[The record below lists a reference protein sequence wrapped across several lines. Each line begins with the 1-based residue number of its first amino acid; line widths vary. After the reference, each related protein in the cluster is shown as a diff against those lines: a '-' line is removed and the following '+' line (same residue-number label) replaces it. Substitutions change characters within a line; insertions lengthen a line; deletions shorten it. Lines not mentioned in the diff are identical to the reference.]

1 MKLVGMESGS
11 DAAAA
16 RLSVAADR
24 LVNRVGHWMSAR
36 WAAPVGLTEGA
47 PIRADVMFALVQAL
61 ADRAA
66 AAEHRPPQPVP
77 RLDNDLALPDQLR
90 VMVAD
95 LLLAAPPAAELEAAA
110 SAVESTAASL

>member
-1 MKLVGMESGS
+1 VVGTDPNAEES
-11 DAAAA
+11 AAA

-24 LVNRVGHWMSAR
+24 LVNRVGHWTPAR

-47 PIRADVMFALVQAL
+47 PIRADIMYGLVQAL
-61 ADRAA
+61 ADQAA
-66 AAEHRPPQPVP
+66 DAEHRPPRPVP

-95 LLLAAPPAAELEAAA
+95 LLHAAPPAAVLDQAAA
-110 SAVESTAASL
+110 AVESTTL